1 MIDCAGTLK
10 VTLALSASPDITS
23 APTDIVL
30 ILDRSGS
37 MAGSPLDNLKSG
49 AKKFI
54 DIIDEATDSSQDGQI
69 GSGSRIG
76 IVSFATNA
84 VQDTQLITSVDEL
97 KAAVDSLAAGGFT
110 NHADAFAKENS
121 LFDPNSTNAKVM
133 VMFTDGKTTA
143 GPDPNPVAA
152 AARAD
157 GVIIYCIGLIG
168 ANGIGPAVLDEWA
181 TDPSETHVA
190 ITPDDADLED
200 LFEDLAEN
208 ISKPGATN
216 IEINKTVNP
225 DFVITSMQLDINLKN
240 VCPRKRV
247 ALAIALS
254 EVDQQGNEYQRGT
267 KTLTIPAHF
276 STSCRDVLVKC
287 VKFILPEDLDV
298 SGGSTTAM
306 CNTRNFKARVFAHNI
321 DSDFYCCNNVTF

>member
-1 MIDCAGTLK
+1 M
-10 VTLALSASPDITS
+10 
-23 APTDIVL
+23 
-30 ILDRSGS
+30 
-37 MAGSPLDNLKSG
+37 
-49 AKKFI
+49 
-54 DIIDEATDSSQDGQI
+54 
-69 GSGSRIG
+69 
-76 IVSFATNA
+76 
-84 VQDTQLITSVDEL
+84 DEL

-110 NHADAFAKENS
+110 NHADAFAKANA

-157 GVIIYCIGLIG
+157 GVIIYCIGLVG
-168 ANGIGPAVLDEWA
+168 ANGIDPAVLDEWA

-216 IEINKTVNP
+216 IEITETVNP
-225 DFVITSMQLDINLKN
+225 DFVITSILMPTKGIASMIDATTLKWTID
-240 VCPRKRV
+240 K
-247 ALAIALS
+247 
-254 EVDQQGNEYQRGT
+254 RGT
-267 KTLTIPAHF
+267 KTL
-276 STSCRDVLVKC
+276 
-287 VKFILPEDLDV
+287 KFILPEDLDV

>member
-1 MIDCAGTLK
+1 M
-10 VTLALSASPDITS
+10 
-23 APTDIVL
+23 
-30 ILDRSGS
+30 
-37 MAGSPLDNLKSG
+37 
-49 AKKFI
+49 
-54 DIIDEATDSSQDGQI
+54 
-69 GSGSRIG
+69 
-76 IVSFATNA
+76 
-84 VQDTQLITSVDEL
+84 DEL

-110 NHADAFAKENS
+110 NHAEAFAKATA

-143 GPDPNPVAA
+143 GLDPNPVAA

-157 GVIIYCIGLIG
+157 GVIIYCIGLTG
-168 ANGIGPAVLDEWA
+168 ANGIDPAVLDEWA

-208 ISKPGATN
+208 ISKSGATN
-216 IEINKTVNP
+216 IEINETVNP
-225 DFVITSMQLDINLKN
+225 DFVITSILMPTKGIASMIDATTLKWTIG
-240 VCPRKRV
+240 K
-247 ALAIALS
+247 L
-254 EVDQQGNEYQRGT
+254 GT

-287 VKFILPEDLDV
+287 VKFILPENLDV
-298 SGGSTTAM
+298 SGGSTTAT

>member
-1 MIDCAGTLK
+1 MGLNSSNKVISTDVIDCAGTLK
-10 VTLALSASPDITS
+10 ATLA
-23 APTDIVL
+23 
-30 ILDRSGS
+30 
-37 MAGSPLDNLKSG
+37 
-49 AKKFI
+49 
-54 DIIDEATDSSQDGQI
+54 
-69 GSGSRIG
+69 
-76 IVSFATNA
+76 
-84 VQDTQLITSVDEL
+84 
-97 KAAVDSLAAGGFT
+97 
-110 NHADAFAKENS
+110 

-168 ANGIGPAVLDEWA
+168 ANGIDPAVLDEWA
-181 TDPSETHVA
+181 IDPSETHVA

-216 IEINKTVNP
+216 IEINETVNP
-225 DFVITSMQLDINLKN
+225 DFVITSMQLNVNLKN

-254 EVDQQGNEYQRGT
+254 EDDQQGNEYQRGT

>member
-1 MIDCAGTLK
+1 M
-10 VTLALSASPDITS
+10 
-23 APTDIVL
+23 
-30 ILDRSGS
+30 
-37 MAGSPLDNLKSG
+37 
-49 AKKFI
+49 
-54 DIIDEATDSSQDGQI
+54 
-69 GSGSRIG
+69 
-76 IVSFATNA
+76 
-84 VQDTQLITSVDEL
+84 DEL

-110 NHADAFAKENS
+110 NHADAFAKANA
-121 LFDPNSTNAKVM
+121 LFDPNSTNAK

-157 GVIIYCIGLIG
+157 GVIIYRIGLIG
-168 ANGIGPAVLDEWA
+168 ANGIDPAVLDEWA

-190 ITPDDADLED
+190 ITPDDADLEG

-208 ISKPGATN
+208 ILKPGATN
-216 IEINKTVNP
+216 IEITETVNP
-225 DFVITSMQLDINLKN
+225 DFVITSMQLDVNLKN

>member
-1 MIDCAGTLK
+1 M
-10 VTLALSASPDITS
+10 
-23 APTDIVL
+23 
-30 ILDRSGS
+30 
-37 MAGSPLDNLKSG
+37 
-49 AKKFI
+49 
-54 DIIDEATDSSQDGQI
+54 
-69 GSGSRIG
+69 
-76 IVSFATNA
+76 
-84 VQDTQLITSVDEL
+84 DEL

-110 NHADAFAKENS
+110 NHADAFAKENA

-168 ANGIGPAVLDEWA
+168 ANGIDPAVLDEWA

-216 IEINKTVNP
+216 IEINETVNP
-225 DFVITSMQLDINLKN
+225 NFVITSILMPTKGIASMIDATTLKWTID
-240 VCPRKRV
+240 K
-247 ALAIALS
+247 L
-254 EVDQQGNEYQRGT
+254 GT

>member
-1 MIDCAGTLK
+1 M
-10 VTLALSASPDITS
+10 
-23 APTDIVL
+23 
-30 ILDRSGS
+30 
-37 MAGSPLDNLKSG
+37 
-49 AKKFI
+49 
-54 DIIDEATDSSQDGQI
+54 
-69 GSGSRIG
+69 
-76 IVSFATNA
+76 
-84 VQDTQLITSVDEL
+84 
-97 KAAVDSLAAGGFT
+97 
-110 NHADAFAKENS
+110 
-121 LFDPNSTNAKVM
+121 
-133 VMFTDGKTTA
+133 
-143 GPDPNPVAA
+143 
-152 AARAD
+152 
-157 GVIIYCIGLIG
+157 
-168 ANGIGPAVLDEWA
+168 
-181 TDPSETHVA
+181 A

-216 IEINKTVNP
+216 IEITETVNP
-225 DFVITSMQLDINLKN
+225 DFVITSMQLDVNLKN

-321 DSDFYCCNNVTF
+321 DSDFYCCDRVGVRARGGFPVREHDHDLGVRRVRVEQRVFFRESVRVVCKAACRKASTAAFSSSTEVMSWVS

>member
-1 MIDCAGTLK
+1 
-10 VTLALSASPDITS
+10 
-23 APTDIVL
+23 
-30 ILDRSGS
+30 
-37 MAGSPLDNLKSG
+37 MAGSPLDNLKSS

-110 NHADAFAKENS
+110 NHADAFAKENA
-121 LFDPNSTNAKVM
+121 LF
-133 VMFTDGKTTA
+133 
-143 GPDPNPVAA
+143 
-152 AARAD
+152 
-157 GVIIYCIGLIG
+157 
-168 ANGIGPAVLDEWA
+168 
-181 TDPSETHVA
+181 DPSETHVA

-216 IEINKTVNP
+216 IEITETVNP
-225 DFVITSMQLDINLKN
+225 DFVITSMQLDVNLKN

-276 STSCRDVLVKC
+276 STSCRDVLKC

>member
-1 MIDCAGTLK
+1 M
-10 VTLALSASPDITS
+10 
-23 APTDIVL
+23 
-30 ILDRSGS
+30 
-37 MAGSPLDNLKSG
+37 
-49 AKKFI
+49 
-54 DIIDEATDSSQDGQI
+54 
-69 GSGSRIG
+69 
-76 IVSFATNA
+76 
-84 VQDTQLITSVDEL
+84 DEL

-110 NHADAFAKENS
+110 NHADAFAKATA

-168 ANGIGPAVLDEWA
+168 ANGIDPAVLDEWA

-216 IEINKTVNP
+216 IEITENVNP
-225 DFVITSMQLDINLKN
+225 DFVITSILMPTKGIASMIDATTLKWTID
-240 VCPRKRV
+240 K
-247 ALAIALS
+247 
-254 EVDQQGNEYQRGT
+254 RGT

-276 STSCRDVLVKC
+276 STSCRDVLFKC
-287 VKFILPEDLDV
+287 AKFILPEDLDV

-321 DSDFYCCNNVTF
+321 DSDFYCCNNVTFRHATSL

>member
-10 VTLALSASPDITS
+10 VTLA
-23 APTDIVL
+23 
-30 ILDRSGS
+30 
-37 MAGSPLDNLKSG
+37 
-49 AKKFI
+49 
-54 DIIDEATDSSQDGQI
+54 
-69 GSGSRIG
+69 
-76 IVSFATNA
+76 
-84 VQDTQLITSVDEL
+84 
-97 KAAVDSLAAGGFT
+97 
-110 NHADAFAKENS
+110 

-168 ANGIGPAVLDEWA
+168 ANGIAPAVLDEWA

-200 LFEDLAEN
+200 LF
-208 ISKPGATN
+208 
-216 IEINKTVNP
+216 
-225 DFVITSMQLDINLKN
+225 
-240 VCPRKRV
+240 
-247 ALAIALS
+247 
-254 EVDQQGNEYQRGT
+254 
-267 KTLTIPAHF
+267 
-276 STSCRDVLVKC
+276 
-287 VKFILPEDLDV
+287 EDLDV

>member
-54 DIIDEATDSSQDGQI
+54 DIIDEATDSAQDGQI

-110 NHADAFAKENS
+110 N
-121 LFDPNSTNAKVM
+121 
-133 VMFTDGKTTA
+133 
-143 GPDPNPVAA
+143 
-152 AARAD
+152 RAD
-157 GVIIYCIGLIG
+157 SVIIYCIGLIG
-168 ANGIGPAVLDEWA
+168 ANGIDPAVLDEWA

-200 LFEDLAEN
+200 MFEDLAEN

-216 IEINKTVNP
+216 IEITETVNP
-225 DFVITSMQLDINLKN
+225 DFVITSMQLDVNLKN

-287 VKFILPEDLDV
+287 VKFILPENLDV

>member
-1 MIDCAGTLK
+1 
-10 VTLALSASPDITS
+10 
-23 APTDIVL
+23 
-30 ILDRSGS
+30 
-37 MAGSPLDNLKSG
+37 
-49 AKKFI
+49 
-54 DIIDEATDSSQDGQI
+54 
-69 GSGSRIG
+69 
-76 IVSFATNA
+76 
-84 VQDTQLITSVDEL
+84 
-97 KAAVDSLAAGGFT
+97 
-110 NHADAFAKENS
+110 
-121 LFDPNSTNAKVM
+121 M

-168 ANGIGPAVLDEWA
+168 ANGIDPAVLDEWA

-216 IEINKTVNP
+216 IEITETVNP
-225 DFVITSMQLDINLKN
+225 DFVITSMQLDVNLKN

-287 VKFILPEDLDV
+287 VKFILPEDLGV